1 MSKATTNAALQ
12 VENSF
17 IFIGHPH
24 APRRNW
30 NMTELN
36 FDRPPKPISELAGHP
51 DFPHCAVG
59 EFVDIGGF
67 TGVVV
72 EVLNNSIK
80 VTAPEGF
87 TRRFNHYRLREL
99 YGPPPPEPPPPEVPT
114 PPETK
119 ESPPPEPREIQEPDF
134 DRPVKSIR
142 EFFGR
147 PDYPQCAVGQLVDI
161 GGYVGVVVNIENHS
175 LKVRSRQGTSR
186 KYNAAVLPN
195 LYSK

>member
-1 MSKATTNAALQ
+1 
-12 VENSF
+12 
-17 IFIGHPH
+17 
-24 APRRNW
+24 
-30 NMTELN
+30 MTELN

-99 YGPPPPEPPPPEVPT
+99 YGPPPPEPPPE
-114 PPETK
+114 PPALEPSGPAETGEAPLAK
-119 ESPPPEPREIQEPDF
+119 PPEIQEPNF
-134 DRPVKSIR
+134 DRAVRPIR
-142 EFFGR
+142 EFFG
-147 PDYPQCAVGQLVDI
+147 PDYPQCVVGELVDI
-161 GGYVGVVVNIENHS
+161 GGYVGVVVSIENES

-195 LYSK
+195 LYGK

>member
-1 MSKATTNAALQ
+1 
-12 VENSF
+12 
-17 IFIGHPH
+17 
-24 APRRNW
+24 
-30 NMTELN
+30 MTELN
-36 FDRPPKPISELAGHP
+36 FQRPPKPISELAGHP
-51 DFPHCAVG
+51 AFPHCAVG

-99 YGPPPPEPPPPEVPT
+99 YGPPPEPPPPEL
-114 PPETK
+114 
-119 ESPPPEPREIQEPDF
+119 PPPEPAAPAEASEAPLPKPPEIQELNF
-134 DRPVKSIR
+134 DRAVRPIR
-142 EFFGR
+142 EFFG
-147 PDYPQCAVGQLVDI
+147 PDYPQCVLGELVDI
-161 GGYVGVVVNIENHS
+161 GGYVGVVVSIENES

-195 LYSK
+195 LYGK

>member
-1 MSKATTNAALQ
+1 
-12 VENSF
+12 
-17 IFIGHPH
+17 
-24 APRRNW
+24 
-30 NMTELN
+30 MTELN

-51 DFPHCAVG
+51 DFPHCAIG

-72 EVLNNSIK
+72 EVLNNAIK

-99 YGPPPPEPPPPEVPT
+99 YGPPPPEPPPEPPALEPPAPAETSEAPVPK
-114 PPETK
+114 PL
-119 ESPPPEPREIQEPDF
+119 EIQDLNF
-134 DRPVKSIR
+134 DRAVRPIR
-142 EFFGR
+142 EFFG
-147 PDYPQCAVGQLVDI
+147 PDYPQCVVGELVDI
-161 GGYVGVVVNIENHS
+161 GGYVGVVVSVENES

-195 LYSK
+195 LYGK